1 MVYYCRLFLYIYR
14 AWTQRVAVAMRT
26 NYVALVN
33 HVVWLCWGTLS
44 APTSTSPGNGST
56 PQSCPWY
63 THTQHRL
70 KPWPGVLVA
79 LSIWERIVPIGH
91 GLRQWYTWP
100 DDCFILEICV
110 VLIIEFLIYIF
121 ILLSSFQT
129 MFFKVKISME
139 EFEKNNTR
147 EKKSALKKNK
157 IRNMTNTREILFI
170 YLLFRKHLNP
180 FRLFWRMSSTG
191 QSSQQWQVRFVVVM

>member
-1 MVYYCRLFLYIYR
+1 MLLYKANKVYLKWERTKELNKMVYYCRLFLYIYR

-63 THTQHRL
+63 THTPHRL
-70 KPWPGVLVA
+70 KPWSGVLVA

-91 GLRQWYTWP
+91 GLRQWYTRWLFYSWNLRSSNYWIFNIYIYIIILFP
-100 DDCFILEICV
+100 DDVF
-110 VLIIEFLIYIF
+110 
-121 ILLSSFQT
+121 
-129 MFFKVKISME
+129 
-139 EFEKNNTR
+139 
-147 EKKSALKKNK
+147 
-157 IRNMTNTREILFI
+157 
-170 YLLFRKHLNP
+170 
-180 FRLFWRMSSTG
+180 
-191 QSSQQWQVRFVVVM
+191 

>member
-1 MVYYCRLFLYIYR
+1 MVYYCRLYLYIYR

-63 THTQHRL
+63 THTQHCL
-70 KPWPGVLVA
+70 KPWSGVLVA

-91 GLRQWYTWP
+91 GLRQWYTRWLFYSWNLRSSNYWIFNIYIYIIILFP
-100 DDCFILEICV
+100 DDVF
-110 VLIIEFLIYIF
+110 
-121 ILLSSFQT
+121 
-129 MFFKVKISME
+129 
-139 EFEKNNTR
+139 
-147 EKKSALKKNK
+147 
-157 IRNMTNTREILFI
+157 
-170 YLLFRKHLNP
+170 
-180 FRLFWRMSSTG
+180 
-191 QSSQQWQVRFVVVM
+191 

>member
-63 THTQHRL
+63 THTPHRF

-91 GLRQWYTWP
+91 GLRQWYTRWL
-100 DDCFILEICV
+100 FYSWNLRSS
-110 VLIIEFLIYIF
+110 EFLIYIF

-139 EFEKNNTR
+139 VFEKNNTR

-180 FRLFWRMSSTG
+180 FRLFWRMSSIG

>member
-1 MVYYCRLFLYIYR
+1 MVYYCRLYLYIYR

-63 THTQHRL
+63 THTPHRL

-91 GLRQWYTWP
+91 GLRQWYTRWL
-100 DDCFILEICV
+100 FYSWNLRSSNYWILN
-110 VLIIEFLIYIF
+110 IYIF

-180 FRLFWRMSSTG
+180 FRLLWRMSSTG